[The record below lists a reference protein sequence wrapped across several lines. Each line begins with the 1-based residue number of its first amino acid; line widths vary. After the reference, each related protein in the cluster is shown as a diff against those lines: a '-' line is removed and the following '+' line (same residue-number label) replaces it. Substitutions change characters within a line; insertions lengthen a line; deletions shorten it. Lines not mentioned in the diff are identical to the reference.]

1 MHSCRLP
8 WRIVDEQLG
17 RDGVFEDIR
26 WGRGDDQ
33 SPFHHCG
40 DLKKRLPS
48 VQQAD
53 SAGYEKEAII
63 YEKKIRDSLVLPT
76 LNVFQLPGAIELIIL
91 GSVWQSSSSR

>member
-40 DLKKRLPS
+40 DLKKRLSS

-53 SAGYEKEAII
+53 SAGYEKEAIR
-63 YEKKIRDSLVLPT
+63 YELKKEIHFSLSYFSI
-76 LNVFQLPGAIELIIL
+76 N
-91 GSVWQSSSSR
+91 QSSKGL